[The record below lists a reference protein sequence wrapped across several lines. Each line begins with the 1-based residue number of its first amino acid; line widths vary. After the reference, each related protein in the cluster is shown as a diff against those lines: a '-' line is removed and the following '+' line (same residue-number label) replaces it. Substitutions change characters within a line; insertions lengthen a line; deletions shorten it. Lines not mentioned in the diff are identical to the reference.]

1 MKLEN
6 LTEDRFD
13 NEVAKEK
20 QKAITSLAHIF
31 AAEIYHSFEKENID
45 DLSYIIMTVDK
56 VLKDFSFEM
65 KEQIIELVAEGL
77 RSGT

>member
-13 NEVAKEK
+13 NEVADEK
-20 QKAITSLAHIF
+20 RRAISSLAHIF
-31 AAEIYHSFEKENID
+31 AAEIYRSFEKENID
-45 DLSYIIMTVDK
+45 DLSYIITTVDK
-56 VLKDFSFEM
+56 VLKDFSFEL
-65 KEQIIELVAEGL
+65 KEQIIELVSEGL